1 MTILAKRQP
10 TPSVQDAALARG
22 SARSLARVVRENHP
36 LTLKVTDAERE
47 QSIELPPRPK
57 RYPAT
62 TEILAAARDFGFLRI
77 TISIS

>member
-1 MTILAKRQP
+1 M
-10 TPSVQDAALARG
+10 
-22 SARSLARVVRENHP
+22 VRENHP

-62 TEILAAARDFGFLRI
+62 TEILAAARDFGFLRM